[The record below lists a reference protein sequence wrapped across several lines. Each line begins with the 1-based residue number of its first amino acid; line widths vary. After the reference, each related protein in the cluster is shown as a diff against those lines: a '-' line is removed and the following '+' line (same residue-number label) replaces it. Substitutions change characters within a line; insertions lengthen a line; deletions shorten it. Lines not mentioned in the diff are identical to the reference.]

1 MKLKI
6 IDYDFKG
13 RGLAKT
19 DQGLVFVDK
28 AVIGDL
34 LEVIVTKK
42 TKKYANAKIAKII
55 DPSEDRVEA
64 KCPYF

>member
-1 MKLKI
+1 MKVKI

-13 RGLAKT
+13 RGLAKI

-34 LEVIVTKK
+34 LDVIVTKK
-42 TKKYANAKIAKII
+42 QKNMQMQKLQ
-55 DPSEDRVEA
+55 RL
-64 KCPYF
+64 